1 VILRR
6 IAAILFLPVML
17 AFGSGVYLYL
27 GTLKS
32 KVVQQRPVLPTVTK
46 PKFILPGTMYV
57 VQDGRLFKLNAGSF
71 SEIGPAG
78 DWSQPTLTPDHTRLV
93 AVLRT
98 GYASDLYLLDLDGN
112 VLKRLTKNDS
122 KYVAYNH
129 WAFYPRVS
137 PDGTTIFYG
146 FDSPK
151 LTKGVEEGVDL
162 SVWSMPLNGAQW
174 QARRWSDPYWWSG
187 GDVSPVPLATG
198 GLLFVRHSID
208 ASTAVHTQIHY
219 QARAL
224 ALAKPLT
231 SEADDCSQPALS
243 PDGTQLA
250 MVCSHGKQTATL
262 EIAPFNGTALGP
274 RRVLLEG
281 GLYASPAWSPDGKAL
296 AYFAPQGQTGHFQLW
311 YLALPVPPTPS
322 PTVSATP
329 SPSSSARASL
339 SPSTSGKASSIVAPT
354 PTPAPVPVQVTEGV
368 DLSAT
373 SPPVWY

>member
-1 VILRR
+1 MILRR

-32 KVVQQRPVLPTVTK
+32 KVVTQRPQLPTVTK
-46 PKFILPGTMYV
+46 AKFVMPGTMFV
-57 VQDGRLFKLNAGSF
+57 VQDGRLFKLQAGSF
-71 SEIGPAG
+71 TEIGPAG
-78 DWSQPTLTPDHTRLV
+78 DWSQPALTPDHTRLV

-98 GYASDLYLLDLDGN
+98 GFSSDLYLLDLAGN
-112 VLKRLTKNDS
+112 VLKRMTKDDS
-122 KYVAYNH
+122 RYIDYNH
-129 WAFYPRVS
+129 WAFYPRIS
-137 PDGTTIFYG
+137 PDGANVVYS

-151 LTKGVEEGVDL
+151 NNGVDL
-162 SVWSMPLNGAQW
+162 AVWSMPLNGAQY
-174 QARRWSDPYWWSG
+174 QARRWTDPYWYTG
-187 GDVSPVPLATG
+187 GDVSPIPLASG

-208 ASTAVHTQIHY
+208 ASTAVHSAIYY
-219 QARAL
+219 QNRAL

-231 SEADDCSQPALS
+231 AEADDCSQPALS

-250 MVCSHGKQTATL
+250 MVCSRGKQTTAL

-274 RRVLLEG
+274 ARVLLEG

-296 AYFAPQGQTGHFQLW
+296 AYFAPQGVTGHFQLW

-322 PTVSATP
+322 PTVAATP

-339 SPSTSGKASSIVAPT
+339 SPSTSGKASSVVAPT
-354 PTPAPVPVQVTEGV
+354 PTPAPTPVQVTEGV

>member
-6 IAAILFLPVML
+6 LAAILFLPVML

-32 KVVQQRPVLPTVTK
+32 KVVQERPVLPTVTK
-46 PKFILPGTMYV
+46 PKFVLPGTMYV

-71 SEIGPAG
+71 TEIGPGG
-78 DWSQPTLTPDHTRLV
+78 DWSQPTLTPDHTRLI
-93 AVLRT
+93 AVSR
-98 GYASDLYLLDLDGN
+98 GVHFSDLYLLDLDGH
-112 VLKRLTKNDS
+112 VVKRLTKNDS
-122 KYVAYNH
+122 RYVESNH

-137 PDGTTIFYG
+137 PDGANLVYSY
-146 FDSPK
+146 DSPK

-162 SVWSMPLNGAQW
+162 SVWNMPLNGAQY
-174 QARRWSDPYWWSG
+174 QARRWTDPYWWTG
-187 GDVSPVPLATG
+187 GDVSPIPLASG

-208 ASTAVHTQIHY
+208 ASTAVHSQIYY

-224 ALAKPLT
+224 AIAKPLT
-231 SEADDCSQPALS
+231 SEAEDCSQPALS

-250 MVCSHGKQTATL
+250 MICSRGKQTTAL
-262 EIAPFNGTALGP
+262 EVAPFNGTALGAA
-274 RRVLLEG
+274 RVLQDG

-296 AYFAPQGQTGHFQLW
+296 AYFAPQGLSGHFQLW
-311 YLALPVPPTPS
+311 YLPLAVA
-322 PTVSATP
+322 ATP
-329 SPSSSARASL
+329 SATASA
-339 SPSTSGKASSIVAPT
+339 SPSASASGSASSVVAPT
-354 PTPAPVPVQVTEGV
+354 PAPAPVQVTQGV